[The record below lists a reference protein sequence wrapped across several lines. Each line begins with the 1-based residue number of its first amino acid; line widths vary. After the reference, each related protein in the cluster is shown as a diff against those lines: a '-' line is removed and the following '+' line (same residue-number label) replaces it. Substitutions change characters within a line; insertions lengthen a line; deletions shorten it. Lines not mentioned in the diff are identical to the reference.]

1 MNIGTKIG
9 AKMAHLA
16 EPLETKM
23 LMRAVMRIKA
33 MHMGRPVKPIPL
45 RKSAPEI
52 AMSVPRWVQLKR
64 AWNWPQKKQ
73 KTT

>member
-23 LMRAVMRIKA
+23 LMRAVMRIKTT
-33 MHMGRPVKPIPL
+33 HMGSPVKPTVS
-45 RKSAPEI
+45 RKSAPEM
-52 AMSVPRWVQLKR
+52 ASRVPRWVQLKR
-64 AWNWPQKKQ
+64 AWN
-73 KTT
+73 